1 MTRVSQFASKSRFPG
16 CALCNEP
23 VDLRAAKTDE
33 DGHAVHE
40 ECYLLRMQ
48 MKGSIP
54 PPTENPSSGSS
65 Q

>member
-1 MTRVSQFASKSRFPG
+1 MTQVSQLASKSRFLR

-33 DGHAVHE
+33 DGRAVHE

-48 MKGSIP
+48 MKRAMP
-54 PPTENPSSGSS
+54 PPAEDPSDESS
-65 Q
+65 H